1 MKNPLQKYFTLFMAC
16 VVLVAST
23 GFGLIEHSCMMRGKS
38 VQLAA
43 LSKACKGCPVS
54 KKEATD
60 QKTPVIKKTDCCKDD
75 ASFEKVDVVSSASQ
89 LVAKILKSLADGV
102 FSAVR
107 FTFTRLVEWLAPSS
121 GSSSSAV
128 SFSSLFHG
136 RSMLSFVQTF
146 RI

>member
-38 VQLAA
+38 VQLAS

-54 KKEATD
+54 KKETTD
-60 QKTPVIKKTDCCKDD
+60 RKTPVIKKTDCCKDE

-89 LVAKILKSLADGV
+89 LVAKILKSLTAGV
-102 FSAVR
+102 FSAVK
-107 FTFTRLVEWLAPSS
+107 FTFTLLTEWLLPSS
-121 GSSSSAV
+121 NSSASAV
-128 SFSSLFHG
+128 SFSSLYHG